1 VVKRVAPA
9 SSDHATED
17 ARAQV
22 AEGVRRVIA
31 LSTLYNDQV
40 SARVGMSASESQ
52 SIHLLQLHGPMT
64 AGRLA
69 EVTGLSTG
77 TITGVL
83 DRLERLGFVRRERS
97 TEDRRK
103 VVVTLDEG
111 RIWAVMA
118 PYYAH
123 HGANLDQALARYG
136 PDELALLG
144 DFLDRLAPP
153 GAPPAPV
160 PWQDPDAEFGAVP
173 GT

>member
-1 VVKRVAPA
+1 VAVVKRGAATA
-9 SSDHATED
+9 SGHPVEE

-83 DRLERLGFVRRERS
+83 DRLEALGFVKRERS
-97 TEDRRK
+97 TQDRRK

-123 HGANLDQALARYG
+123 HGANLDEALSHYG
-136 PDELALLG
+136 PDELRILRE
-144 DFLDRLAPP
+144 FLDRLAPP
-153 GAPPAPV
+153 GAPPAPL
-160 PWQDPDAEFGAVP
+160 PWDGPDALP